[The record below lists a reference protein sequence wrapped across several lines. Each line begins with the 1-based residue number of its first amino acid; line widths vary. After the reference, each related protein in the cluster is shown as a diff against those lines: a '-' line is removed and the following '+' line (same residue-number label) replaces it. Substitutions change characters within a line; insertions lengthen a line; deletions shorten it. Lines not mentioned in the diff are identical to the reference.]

1 MDCRTPGFPV
11 LHCLTKSVQIHVHW
25 VSDAIQPSHP
35 LSFPSP
41 PALNLSQHQGLFWVS
56 SSHHMAKILELPLQ
70 HQSFQSILS
79 WFPLEWIDLILHAIQ
94 GTLKSLLQPHNLK
107 ATILQLSAF
116 FMVQLSHPYMTT
128 VETIALNIQTFVS
141 NVFTV
146 WKGKNILY
154 ARRDTEQHCSS
165 LKITLLL
172 WLIRGH
178 GLGWRA
184 KGSLKAKTFFH
195 LDRTVTQWKKAKELL
210 AQLYPTL
217 CDPMDYSPPGS
228 SVHRISQARILEWVA
243 ISSSR
248 DWTQVPCIQ
257 ADSLPSEPP
266 CSFHLGVSINDILLL
281 PGNTTIICSK
291 RKGRSLKGEEGL

>member
-1 MDCRTPGFPV
+1 MYSGF
-11 LHCLTKSVQIHVHW
+11 I
-25 VSDAIQPSHP
+25 
-35 LSFPSP
+35 SFR
-41 PALNLSQHQGLFWVS
+41 
-56 SSHHMAKILELPLQ
+56 ID
-70 HQSFQSILS
+70 
-79 WFPLEWIDLILHAIQ
+79 WFDLLAIQ
-94 GTLKSLLQPHNLK
+94 GTLNSFLQHHSLK
-107 ATILQLSAF
+107 ASVLWGSAF

-217 CDPMDYSPPGS
+217 CDPMDYSPPGF

-243 ISSSR
+243 ISFSRGPYPPRNQSQDSSTGR
-248 DWTQVPCIQ
+248 WILYHWATRET
-257 ADSLPSEPP
+257 L
-266 CSFHLGVSINDILLL
+266 SFI
-281 PGNTTIICSK
+281 
-291 RKGRSLKGEEGL
+291 